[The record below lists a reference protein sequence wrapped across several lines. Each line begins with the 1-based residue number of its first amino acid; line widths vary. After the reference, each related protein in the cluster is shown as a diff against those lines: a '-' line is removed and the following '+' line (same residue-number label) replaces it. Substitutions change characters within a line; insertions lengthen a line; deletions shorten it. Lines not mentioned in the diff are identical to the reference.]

1 MCDLLIIVNIFGFLT
16 GSGINNIHS
25 TITSLDKHKFKN
37 KYIII
42 SGPPTASKQKDI
54 SNIKKYYP
62 DFNVIDYTEPLEFRD
77 TLEKFIK
84 TNYNQFSKTS
94 KNLFVIKNNI
104 IIDNFDLDNL
114 LETKS
119 LFNECLILY
128 FRENI
133 LRLNH
138 WFTEIKQDDSVLI
151 KTHGFCENCFICSKE
166 YLNLIFNSYLQNNG
180 KFISYHYNNCIKNKT
195 DEEQLEI
202 WKNWGIYEHKSIRH
216 KVK

>member
-1 MCDLLIIVNIFGFLT
+1 MCDLLIIVND
-16 GSGINNIHS
+16 SINNIHS

-42 SGPPTASKQKDI
+42 SGSPVQKDI

-84 TNYNQFSKTS
+84 TNYNQFSK
-94 KNLFVIKNNI
+94 NLFVIKNNI

-119 LFNECLILY
+119 LFDEFLILY

-138 WFTEIKQDDSVLI
+138 WFTEIKEEDSVLI

-216 KVK
+216 KVKLKN